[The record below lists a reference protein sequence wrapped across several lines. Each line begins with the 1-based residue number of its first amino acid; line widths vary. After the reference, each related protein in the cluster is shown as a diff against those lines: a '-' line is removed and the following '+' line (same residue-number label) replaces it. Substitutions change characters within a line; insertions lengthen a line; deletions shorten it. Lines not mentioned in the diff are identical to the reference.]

1 MSEAA
6 KLAMSLANNDGPPY
20 PKDDTAEPH
29 IVIHADRTIEVPDEL
44 KHIAV
49 QYDHNIETVTFDC
62 PKYWD
67 DKDLS
72 LMNVYI
78 NYRTPD
84 GKMGMATAGNVKTD
98 TSDDSMMHFTWTID
112 KYVTQVVGYISFLVC
127 AKSKTVDED
136 GEATTHWN
144 SELCENEMYVSEGLE
159 GESHAIETYPEIIN
173 NLLSR
178 MEDVIDHHPK
188 VSCKENTGGGYDITI
203 KNIDEQSKTITVRHG
218 TDGTDGKDGT
228 NGTNGATFT
237 PSVSDTGLLSWTN
250 NGGLTNPVSRNVK
263 GPKGDQGDP
272 GEPGGMI
279 DLNTG
284 ERFDAFIGTPTAWD
298 EWQKAGNS
306 TDNVLFLPVG
316 DENDPTPDYV
326 TVDDLNGYVTTEAL
340 SGYGYVTSDALKGY
354 APTSNVSPKFVK
366 SATLSNTS
374 KELTIASE
382 SGVYIFSKT
391 RYLLRYAITKVER
404 GTDTISSSNQIW
416 DITFHA
422 DDNIIYN
429 GYSQYI
435 PVGCCTDTGSL
446 VFIKF
451 YQTQENSSPVLHFK
465 PFVAGDEETA
475 VYLTGSYT
483 LYQLGTQQFPT
494 K

>member
-1 MSEAA
+1 MSEAEQ
-6 KLAMSLANNDGPPY
+6 LAMSLANNDGPPY

-29 IVIHADRTIEVPDEL
+29 IIIHANRTITVPDEL

-173 NLLSR
+173 NLLSK
-178 MEDVIDHHPK
+178 MDAVAQLPPT
-188 VSCKENTGGGYDITI
+188 VSAEETDYGYEVTLNNFDQRYPTMLQI
-203 KNIDEQSKTITVRHG
+203 KHG
-218 TDGTDGKDGT
+218 TDGTDGDDGT
-228 NGTNGATFT
+228 DGVTFT
-237 PSVSDTGLLSWTN
+237 PSISDEGVLSWTN
-250 NGGLTNPVSRNVK
+250 NGELNNPKPRNIK
-263 GPKGDQGDP
+263 GSKGDKGDK
-272 GEPGGMI
+272 GDAGGMI
-279 DLNTG
+279 DLNTN
-284 ERFDAFIGTPTAWD
+284 EVFNAFIGTTEQW
-298 EWQKAGNS
+298 ETWQTNPDNS
-306 TDNVLFLPVG
+306 TENVLFLPVG

-326 TVDDLNGYVTTEAL
+326 TVDDLNGYVTTDAL
-340 SGYGYVTSDALKGY
+340 SDYGYVTSDALTGY
-354 APTSNVSPKFVK
+354 ALTSNVSPKFVK

-374 KELTIASE
+374 AELTITSE

-391 RYLLRYAITKVER
+391 RYLLRYAITKVAR

-465 PFVAGDEETA
+465 PFVAGSEETA